1 MLLSAMSGAFALLFA
16 MVSGAAAAEPAP
28 AARLSTVVRVQGAA
42 DAEILARIEGQT
54 VDLDIDLAVERGRD
68 VEPSLSRQLVT
79 ARRLASERE
88 ARVVVW
94 FRFVDGA
101 RGPETIVYV
110 AEPAADRVLVR
121 RIAHEGSDR
130 AMARSAAA
138 EAAALVV
145 RSSLRALAAGVEIGV
160 APSEVPDADAEPGPA
175 LQGSDSEVP
184 ASLGLRDGGAAGS
197 GGTRLH
203 PFVGIGW
210 QAVVDGSASAG
221 QHGVRGRL
229 GLGLGRLRFAL
240 DAGAS
245 PAVAYTD
252 DLTSI
257 QVSRAQG
264 GLAVGAL
271 LIGGGS
277 ARLEAEVAA
286 GVVRFSRTTR
296 LRSSEVQATPDSDI
310 YSPWIAPSLRAAWS
324 PEGGRFWLELTAG
337 TDILLRA
344 PEFGYE
350 LDGAFVSRNRLWPV
364 EPRVGLGIALDI
376 N

>member
-1 MLLSAMSGAFALLFA
+1 MLLSAMSGAFALLLA
-16 MVSGAAAAEPAP
+16 MVSGAAAAEPVP
-28 AARLSTVVRVQGAA
+28 GTRLSTVIRVQGAA
-42 DAEILARIEGQT
+42 DAEILARIQGQT

-94 FRFVDGA
+94 FRFVDGPH
-101 RGPETIVYV
+101 GPETIVYV

-130 AMARSAAA
+130 TLARSAAA

-160 APSEVPDADAEPGPA
+160 APSEIPDDVADPKPA
-175 LQGSDSEVP
+175 LQGSDSEIP
-184 ASLGLRDGGAAGS
+184 ASLGVRDRGAS
-197 GGTRLH
+197 GGGRLR
-203 PFVGIGW
+203 PFAGIGW

-229 GLGLGRLRFAL
+229 GLAIGRYRIAL

-245 PAVAYTD
+245 PAVAYAD
-252 DLTSI
+252 ELTEI
-257 QVSRAQG
+257 RVSRAQG
-264 GLAVGAL
+264 GVAVGAL
-271 LIGGGS
+271 IASGRS

-286 GVVRFSRTTR
+286 GAVRFARTTR
-296 LRSSEVQATPDSDI
+296 LLSSEVEATPASDI
-310 YSPWIAPSLRAAWS
+310 LSPWIAPSLRAAWS
-324 PEGGRFWLELTAG
+324 PGGGFWFELTAG
-337 TDILLRA
+337 ADILLRA

-350 LDGAFVSRNRLWPV
+350 LGGAFVSRNQLWPV
-364 EPRVGLGIALDI
+364 EPRVGLGIALGL
-376 N
+376 